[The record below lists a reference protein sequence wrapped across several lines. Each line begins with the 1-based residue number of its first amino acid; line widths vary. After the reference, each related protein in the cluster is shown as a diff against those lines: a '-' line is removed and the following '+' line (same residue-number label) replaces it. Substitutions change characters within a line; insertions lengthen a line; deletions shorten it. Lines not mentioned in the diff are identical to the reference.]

1 MPLLVTDALVLH
13 SFDYLESS
21 RILRLATRELGVQ
34 SVLARGARRSQ
45 RRYGSALDLF
55 AEGTAELHT
64 KAGRD
69 MHTLS
74 GFDVQRGRPA
84 LALELDR
91 FTAASAVAELALRF
105 TQHDPHPALY
115 DTIVHALDRIAD
127 AAPGAAAGA
136 ALAAAWQIVA
146 ELGFTPALDR
156 CSVCHEGLA
165 ATAHAVFSHPAGGV
179 LCDRCARTS
188 PGNRV
193 VPPEARTALLAWTRG
208 EAAAPGEPMAVRAH
222 QRLLR
227 EFLREHLTD
236 GRPLRAFELWERERW
251 SEAPIGPAA
260 PAPL

>member
-55 AEGTAELHT
+55 AEGVAELQL
-64 KAGRD
+64 KPGRD
-69 MHTLS
+69 MHTLA
-74 GFDVQRGRPA
+74 GFDVQRGHPA

-91 FTAASAVAELALRF
+91 FTAASAVAELTLRF
-105 TQHDPHPALY
+105 TQHDPHPELY
-115 DTIVHALDRIAD
+115 DTIVHALDRIALAERGD
-127 AAPGAAAGA
+127 AAAA
-136 ALAAAWQIVA
+136 ALAAVWRIVG

-156 CSVCHEGLA
+156 CSICHEGLA
-165 ATAHAVFSHPAGGV
+165 ASVTAVFSHPAGGV
-179 LCDRCARTS
+179 LCPRCARTS
-188 PGNRV
+188 PGSRV
-193 VPPEARTALLAWTRG
+193 VPPEARAALLAWTRG
-208 EAAAPGEPMAVRAH
+208 EEGGAVDPAAVRAH

-251 SEAPIGPAA
+251 IEAAASRPA
-260 PAPL
+260 

>member
-55 AEGTAELHT
+55 AEGSAELHV
-64 KAGRD
+64 KVGRD
-69 MHTLS
+69 MHTLA
-74 GFDVQRGRPA
+74 GFDVTRGRPA
-84 LALELDR
+84 LAAELDR

-115 DTIVHALDRIAD
+115 DTIVHALDDIER
-127 AAPGAAAGA
+127 AATGTAAAA
-136 ALAAAWQIVA
+136 ALGAAWQIVA

-156 CSVCHEGLA
+156 CSVCHEGLDA
-165 ATAHAVFSHPAGGV
+165 DATALFSHPAGGV
-179 LCDRCARTS
+179 VCDRCARMS
-188 PGNRV
+188 PGSRT
-193 VPPEARTALLAWTRG
+193 VPPAARAALLAWTRG
-208 EAAAPGEPMAVRAH
+208 ERSEAVDPLAVRAH

-251 SEAPIGPAA
+251 SEAPAA
-260 PAPL
+260 PAPR